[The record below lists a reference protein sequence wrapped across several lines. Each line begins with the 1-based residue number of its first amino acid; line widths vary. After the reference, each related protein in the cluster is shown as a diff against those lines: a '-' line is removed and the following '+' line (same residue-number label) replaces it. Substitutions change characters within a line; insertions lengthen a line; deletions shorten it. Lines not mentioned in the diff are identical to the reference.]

1 MDMPNSAETTEILR
15 AVANGTLTPEQA
27 SEKLTTPR
35 WPEHFYNEIAHQES
49 SEQVADDDQPVSI
62 VNQLGTIAAQL
73 GSLANQTFRSF
84 VQSPNSMSACDDQLP
99 VQTPKRA
106 QFTAA
111 PLRVVL
117 RSLARRVR
125 VIADPKVATVVAS
138 GPHKLHSK
146 GEVLEIIS
154 EGDFKPKLDVF
165 SMRALKFDE
174 FSLGGKELII
184 RINPDL
190 VLDAEITGGRLITEG
205 VKNLGRVRISV
216 ASAQLYGVQ
225 QVSEA
230 LIQACSVKIEGS
242 FKVGK
247 SRLSVESGNL
257 DIHLSPDA
265 DVTVHAESQLGRIIW
280 PGQNNLALDE
290 YVAGNGTARLDV
302 QVVMGRA
309 AIKAD

>member
-1 MDMPNSAETTEILR
+1 MDMPNGAEITKILR
-15 AVANGTLTPEQA
+15 AVADGRLTPEQA
-27 SEKLTTPR
+27 SERLATPR
-35 WPEHFYNEIAHQES
+35 WPEHFYDDVAHQES
-49 SEQVADDDQPVSI
+49 SEQVADDGQPVSI

-84 VQSPNSMSACDDQLP
+84 VQSPNSMAARTDQP
-99 VQTPKRA
+99 HEPTPKRA
-106 QFTAA
+106 QPIAT
-111 PLRVVL
+111 PLRVSL
-117 RSLARRVR
+117 RSLSRRVR
-125 VIADPKVATVVAS
+125 IIADPQVATLVAS

-146 GEVLEIIS
+146 GDVLEIMS

-165 SMRALKFDE
+165 SLRALKNDE
-174 FSLGGKELII
+174 FSFGGKELVI

-190 VLDAEITGGRLITEG
+190 VLDAEITGGRLITQG

-230 LIQACSVKIEGS
+230 LIQACSVKVEGS

-247 SRLSVESGNL
+247 SRLNVESGNL

-265 DVTVHAESQLGRIIW
+265 DVAVHAESQLGRIIW

-302 QVVMGRA
+302 RVVMGRA
-309 AIKAD
+309 AIKVD